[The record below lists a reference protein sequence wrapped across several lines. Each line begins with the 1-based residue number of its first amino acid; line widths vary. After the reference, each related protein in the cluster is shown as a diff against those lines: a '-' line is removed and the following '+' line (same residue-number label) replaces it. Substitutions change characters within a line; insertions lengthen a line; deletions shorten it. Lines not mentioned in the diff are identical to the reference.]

1 MKISIITVCLN
12 SERTIDQT
20 IQSVIGQNFEDCE
33 YIVIDGCST
42 DSTLKILDKYKKDIS
57 IIISEQDNGIYDAMN
72 KGISLATGDIIG
84 IINSDDWYEPG
95 AFKIISKH
103 FEESDAEVVYGNVN
117 VWKENGELEDYSIAN
132 SLERI
137 RTEMSISHPS
147 VFIKKDVYARYGAFH
162 LEYTICADY
171 ELLLRFYSKG
181 VKFICIDKILA
192 NFRRGGISGK
202 QVKKSKKETLEIA
215 LNYLSYAP
223 LTERSYLKIL
233 LIHRWK
239 AFYFEYILY
248 ESAHLLPDILI
259 TKLGVGILD
268 DIVIF
273 GAGKWGMKMHDIL
286 SQKKMRPLFIVDNDE
301 KKWNQKKNI
310 RPVYSPANLKKF
322 KGILLIMVREFSSE
336 ILSQVEDL
344 HNPEIYCI
352 LWDEIADSCILTENF
367 NRVTG

>member
-1 MKISIITVCLN
+1 MRISIITVCLN
-12 SERTIDQT
+12 SERTIEQT
-20 IQSVIGQNFEDCE
+20 IQSVIGQKYEDCE

-42 DSTLKILDKYKKDIS
+42 DNTLEILDKYKKDIS
-57 IIISEQDNGIYDAMN
+57 IIISEHDSGIYDAMN

-95 AFKIISKH
+95 VFKIIAKH

-117 VWKENGELEDYSIAN
+117 VWKGNGELEDYSIAD

-147 VFIKKDVYARYGAFH
+147 VFIKKNVYAKHGVFQ
-162 LEYTICADY
+162 LEYMICADY

-181 VKFICIDKILA
+181 VKFVCIDKVLA

-202 QVKKSKKETLEIA
+202 QGSKLKKEALEIA

-223 LTERSYLKIL
+223 LTERSYLKTL

-239 AFYFEYILY
+239 AFYFENILY
-248 ESAHLLPDILI
+248 ESAHLLLGVL
-259 TKLGVGILD
+259 TNKLGVDIRD

-273 GAGKWGMKMHDIL
+273 GAGKWGMKMYDIL
-286 SQKKMRPLFIVDNDE
+286 SQKEMCPLFIVDNDE
-301 KKWNQKKNI
+301 KKWSQEKNI
-310 RPVYSPANLKKF
+310 RPVFSPIHLKNF
-322 KGILLIMVREFSSE
+322 KGILLIMVGEFSSE
-336 ILSQVEDL
+336 ILSQVEEI

-352 LWDEIADSCILTENF
+352 LWDEIVDSCILTENF
-367 NRVTG
+367 NRVAG